1 MSPVSRAEQMKG
13 FSVVDVTVVIPT
25 HNRRQLVAQ
34 AIHSILRQQGVS
46 LELVVVDDGSTDG
59 TGPWL
64 DRIAATDSRIKIV
77 HHERPYFISSARNA
91 GIARASGRW
100 VAFCDDDDLWAPDK
114 LSLQL
119 AALRA
124 SSARWGCTGVVVVD
138 EHLEIIGH
146 HNVKGGEVLAGLLEI
161 NTIPTGSSVIAELI
175 LVREVGGFDP
185 ALKGSEDWDVWIK
198 LAQHSPLAAVDRPL
212 IAYRMGG
219 PSLSLDVNRMR
230 TGRSIIV
237 DRYAALAARHG
248 ARPDEASHERYLAKQ
263 LLRGGLRLQAAS
275 IFTSLAFKHRRWRE
289 LPRAAAALVAPRLT
303 DRLGRSRATAEVPVA
318 WRREAEAWIQPIRA
332 AYHTEVHRPYG
343 GAEVEALRA

>member
-1 MSPVSRAEQMKG
+1 MSLVSRAEQMSG
-13 FSVVDVTVVIPT
+13 VSMVDVTVVVPT

-34 AIHSILRQQGVS
+34 AVHSILRQEGVS
-46 LELVVVDDGSTDG
+46 LELVVVDDGSSDG

-64 DRIAATDSRIKIV
+64 DRIAAIDSRIKIV
-77 HHERPYFISSARNA
+77 HHERPRFISSARNA
-91 GIARASGRW
+91 GIAKASGRW

-114 LSLQL
+114 LSSQL

-124 SSARWGCTGVVVVD
+124 SSARWACTGVVAVD

-146 HNVKGGEVLAGLLEI
+146 HNVRGGEVLARLLEV
-161 NTIPTGSSVIAELI
+161 NTIPTGSSVIAELS
-175 LVREVGGFDP
+175 LMREIGGFDP
-185 ALKGSEDWDVWIK
+185 TLRGSEDWDVWIK

-212 IAYRMGG
+212 IAYRLGTQ
-219 PSLSLDVNRMR
+219 SLSMDVNRMR

-275 IFTSLAFKHRRWRE
+275 IFASLVFKHRRWRE

-318 WRREAEAWIQPIRA
+318 WRCEAEAWIQPIRA
-332 AYHTEVHRPYG
+332 ACRTEVRQSYVD
-343 GAEVEALRA
+343 AEVEVLGA